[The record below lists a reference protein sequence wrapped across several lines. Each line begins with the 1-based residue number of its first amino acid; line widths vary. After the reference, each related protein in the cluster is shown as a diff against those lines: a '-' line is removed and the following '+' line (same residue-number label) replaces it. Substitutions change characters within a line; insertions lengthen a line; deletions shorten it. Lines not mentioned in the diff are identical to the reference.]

1 MFDLSMVWILRSS
14 SANDWGSI
22 ELAKASA
29 TTMRLAVGL
38 MSCSSS
44 NWMQVVLSICIFAV
58 EFGYKDTKYFLIT
71 NHPLSII
78 H

>member
-1 MFDLSMVWILRSS
+1 MVWILRSS

-29 TTMRLAVGL
+29 
-38 MSCSSS
+38 CSSS

-71 NHPLSII
+71 NHTLSII

>member
-1 MFDLSMVWILRSS
+1 
-14 SANDWGSI
+14 
-22 ELAKASA
+22 
-29 TTMRLAVGL
+29 
-38 MSCSSS
+38 
-44 NWMQVVLSICIFAV
+44 MQVVLSICIFAV